1 MMGVVSL
8 MRGCDDY
15 KVRDWVVSD
24 LCFLSSF
31 PCTGRLLA
39 TKYRNVHS
47 LYNIYLLQYCSY
59 VLPWAVTSG
68 LPTLTLL
75 KSHLNV
81 YTFGIR
87 ISRNCNKHAYWIG
100 LQTHIIDLLIDFIS
114 SACWEAKVE
123 GELIESNSCLRV
135 LDNAGWGNFLRCWQS
150 LLFNRWCGGEERM
163 QLLYYLSITESPFS
177 SWKLC

>member
-75 KSHLNV
+75 KSHQRLNLEKCALITCH
-81 YTFGIR
+81 Y
-87 ISRNCNKHAYWIG
+87 
-100 LQTHIIDLLIDFIS
+100 QTHVTNRSRQLMFI
-114 SACWEAKVE
+114 
-123 GELIESNSCLRV
+123 
-135 LDNAGWGNFLRCWQS
+135 
-150 LLFNRWCGGEERM
+150 
-163 QLLYYLSITESPFS
+163 
-177 SWKLC
+177 